1 MRSEYDAA
9 VLDPVRRVALLMAG
23 LQALDADLY
32 FLQEVEEGLMETLRE
47 MMSGH
52 EVHCSLADA
61 LHSGKRVGICLLW
74 RCARLQPLASLEQRL
89 DAVVLEPGDTAPFA
103 LRARALDETVLVKRF
118 LDLETGRAF
127 CAAVT
132 HLYYHPRHPDLK
144 VLQAHA
150 ACAAV
155 RAFASAQG
163 GPQPLLLAGDFNSLA
178 EKRVSDEFDEVPEGC
193 IKVSGVYELLS
204 QGRVALSNSDHPA
217 SRNSPAEL
225 GRLRDVE
232 WTSTGLSLESA
243 AVRAWGR
250 EPSFTNHTPSFTGCL
265 DYVWLSRG
273 DWQVVGAMAM
283 PGGSEGGEPNQAT
296 PGYGPL
302 PSATEPS
309 DHVALGFCL
318 RLVRA
323 GGANPEGQRKQV
335 CMTTSTADSLKCMAG
350 LSI

>member
-1 MRSEYDAA
+1 MRPWSAREKEAGLGMALACMA
-9 VLDPVRRVALLMAG
+9 VLLGCICILLGWLG
-23 LQALDADLY
+23 LLEWCMGSIPGGAAWAEELPGRACGLPPRSRLNQASA
-32 FLQEVEEGLMETLRE
+32 
-47 MMSGH
+47 
-52 EVHCSLADA
+52 
-61 LHSGKRVGICLLW
+61 
-74 RCARLQPLASLEQRL
+74 
-89 DAVVLEPGDTAPFA
+89 TAPA
-103 LRARALDETVLVKRF
+103 ESIGK
-118 LDLETGRAF
+118 GRP
-127 CAAVT
+127 CA
-132 HLYYHPRHPDLK
+132 HPM
-144 VLQAHA
+144 
-150 ACAAV
+150 
-155 RAFASAQG
+155 AQ
-163 GPQPLLLAGDFNSLA
+163 
-178 EKRVSDEFDEVPEGC
+178 
-193 IKVSGVYELLS
+193 
-204 QGRVALSNSDHPA
+204 
-217 SRNSPAEL
+217 
-225 GRLRDVE
+225 VE